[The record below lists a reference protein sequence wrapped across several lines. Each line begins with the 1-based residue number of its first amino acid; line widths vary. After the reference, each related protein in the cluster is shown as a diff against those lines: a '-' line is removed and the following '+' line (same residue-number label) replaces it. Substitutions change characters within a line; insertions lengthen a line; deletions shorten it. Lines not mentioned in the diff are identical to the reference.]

1 MTATFPFESLCLPDT
16 AAKTVMD
23 PDGDAGLV
31 VRALAGD
38 KQAEE
43 ALYRHHVQ
51 YVHGLLLRLLGSHTE
66 AEDAV
71 QETFV
76 IALDQLGQ
84 LRKAEAFRGWL
95 AQIAVSRARR
105 RFRKQKLLRLLGL
118 DGGVDEATM
127 SLVAGPDASA
137 AVRANMATLQ
147 QLLARLPTDQ
157 RLAWSLRHIQG
168 DSLEEVALHCDC
180 SLATAKRR
188 VTAAH
193 TIIEAELGNQ
203 EEAS

>member
-1 MTATFPFESLCLPDT
+1 LAGGSTMTATFPFESLCLPDT

-84 LRKAEAFRGWL
+84 LRKAGRGVGS
-95 AQIAVSRARR
+95 ANKSSSVSWASTAGWTRR
-105 RFRKQKLLRLLGL
+105 
-118 DGGVDEATM
+118 
-127 SLVAGPDASA
+127 P
-137 AVRANMATLQ
+137 
-147 QLLARLPTDQ
+147 
-157 RLAWSLRHIQG
+157 
-168 DSLEEVALHCDC
+168 
-180 SLATAKRR
+180 
-188 VTAAH
+188 
-193 TIIEAELGNQ
+193 
-203 EEAS
+203 